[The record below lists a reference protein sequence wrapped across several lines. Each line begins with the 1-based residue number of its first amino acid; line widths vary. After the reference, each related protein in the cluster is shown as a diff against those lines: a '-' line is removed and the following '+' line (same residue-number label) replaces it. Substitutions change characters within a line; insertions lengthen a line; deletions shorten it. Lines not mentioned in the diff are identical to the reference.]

1 MVYGLVHSIESMGLV
16 DGPGI
21 RTVVFLQGCRM
32 RCLFCHNP
40 DTWPEQSKTA
50 RSMTSQELIDKV
62 LRFKPYFGSKGGITF
77 SGGEPLLQPD
87 FLIDCLKQCKD
98 AGINTCIDTSG
109 FGIGR
114 YEEILELTDL
124 VLMDIKHYSR
134 EGYIKV
140 TGRQP
145 DEAEKFL
152 KAVQDSGTPM
162 WIRHVVVPGLT
173 DGDKHFEGLEQYLK
187 TLKGIEKVELLPY
200 HTLGVHKYKALGIP
214 YPLEGVEPMDAAKL
228 DKWNERLNKSCVSA
242 AYR

>member
-1 MVYGLVHSIESMGLV
+1 MTTWSMTFLLPTVWAMLLRLLAFFCRRRFYGYGLVHSIESMGLV

-98 AGINTCIDTSG
+98 AG
-109 FGIGR
+109 
-114 YEEILELTDL
+114 LT
-124 VLMDIKHYSR
+124 
-134 EGYIKV
+134 
-140 TGRQP
+140 
-145 DEAEKFL
+145 
-152 KAVQDSGTPM
+152 
-162 WIRHVVVPGLT
+162 HV
-173 DGDKHFEGLEQYLK
+173 
-187 TLKGIEKVELLPY
+187 
-200 HTLGVHKYKALGIP
+200 
-214 YPLEGVEPMDAAKL
+214 
-228 DKWNERLNKSCVSA
+228 
-242 AYR
+242 